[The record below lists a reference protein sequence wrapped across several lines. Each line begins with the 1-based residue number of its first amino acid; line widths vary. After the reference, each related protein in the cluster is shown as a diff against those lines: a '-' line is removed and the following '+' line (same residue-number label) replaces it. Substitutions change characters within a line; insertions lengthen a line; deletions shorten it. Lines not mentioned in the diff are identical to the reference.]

1 MKRMRKIIISLLLIF
16 GMFLCI
22 DGVSAKTGLD
32 CSKTLRNGS
41 KSENVVQLQK
51 ELNEVMNCGLVVDG
65 KFGPATRSC
74 VLAFQK
80 KYSLS
85 QDAVV
90 GKKTCSKLNSLYLDD
105 SDDEEVVE
113 DNNTSELT
121 LNNKNTLLRGSNGVY
136 VKTLQKMLN
145 KTVHCNLDV
154 DGKFGYKTE
163 WCVKKYQEENSLGID
178 GKVGSVTRKSLNES
192 INNLDNSKYVI
203 VSKTS
208 NRKLNVRKNAGTSY
222 KDIGDVYTSE
232 VYKVYGTQVVGGTT
246 WYKIQYKERKYGYI
260 SGNYASKNFILLDI
274 SSQTIKLYRNGN
286 VYLTVPTVTGNKS
299 KGWDT
304 PLGVYSI
311 GNKLSYK
318 TNGNKRIHLSKY
330 DAYVDYWMS
339 FIGGSYGFH
348 DADWRSISQITNKK
362 TYLTNGSHGCVN
374 MLSEDAKYLYDNI
387 YKGLAVHIVE

>member
-1 MKRMRKIIISLLLIF
+1 MKKIRKIIISLLLIF

-65 KFGPATRSC
+65 KFGPATRTC

-192 INNLDNSKYVI
+192 II
-203 VSKTS
+203 
-208 NRKLNVRKNAGTSY
+208 
-222 KDIGDVYTSE
+222 I
-232 VYKVYGTQVVGGTT
+232 
-246 WYKIQYKERKYGYI
+246 
-260 SGNYASKNFILLDI
+260 
-274 SSQTIKLYRNGN
+274 
-286 VYLTVPTVTGNKS
+286 
-299 KGWDT
+299 
-304 PLGVYSI
+304 
-311 GNKLSYK
+311 
-318 TNGNKRIHLSKY
+318 
-330 DAYVDYWMS
+330 
-339 FIGGSYGFH
+339 
-348 DADWRSISQITNKK
+348 
-362 TYLTNGSHGCVN
+362 
-374 MLSEDAKYLYDNI
+374 
-387 YKGLAVHIVE
+387 